1 MELRVASGHH
11 EASMTALVEATVS
24 DRSGTLTAT
33 AGSCSPSVALAPHW
47 STAFTLPIRSGEA
60 VHAVFTEAALDAT
73 VTAPLPPLPP
83 LPALPAL
90 VELTHHP
97 ERTEQLTETA
107 AVTIP
112 AFGDTAIGTPAI
124 PNEDGTLT
132 EHTVSGSCYV
142 PESTARQDVVCTVA
156 HREHVRA
163 EGRANEE
170 SLTSNAVA
178 AAPPLA
184 IPLTATIHD
193 GPESHDGG
201 AVTFELR
208 FSETPADGFSYTR
221 VRDHAFT
228 VTGGSLTN
236 VHRLEPG
243 KNVKWEITV
252 TPDSD
257 ADVTIALN
265 ATTDCSA
272 EGAICNADG
281 GKLSGGLE
289 LVVPGPPSNSVA
301 IGAPTIGGT
310 AQVGETLIAS
320 TSDIS
325 DADGLANASF
335 TYQWLAD
342 DAEINA
348 ATGSSYTL
356 ADADVGK
363 AIKVTVSFT
372 DDAGNAETLT
382 SAATTAVARP
392 PLTAT
397 VHGQPSSH
405 DGSDAFTFELRFSET
420 PVSSFSYK
428 TLQNRAL
435 TVTGGTLPKVR
446 RLEPGK
452 NVRWEI
458 TVQPSSNANVT
469 IVLPITTDCTAQ
481 SAICTGDGRPLSDRL
496 EIAVG
501 GPGG

>member
-1 MELRVASGHH
+1 MKYSMRMAVYASPNSQEQAANTPATGEPGITGTARVG
-11 EASMTALVEATVS
+11 E
-24 DRSGTLTAT
+24 TLTAT
-33 AGSCSPSVALAPHW
+33 TAGIEDEDGM
-47 STAFTLPIRSGEA
+47 TG
-60 VHAVFTEAALDAT
+60 AVFAHQWVRHDLTSATDTDIEGATGSTYTVTEADSGKAIKVRVTFTDDA
-73 VTAPLPPLPP
+73 
-83 LPALPAL
+83 
-90 VELTHHP
+90 
-97 ERTEQLTETA
+97 
-107 AVTIP
+107 
-112 AFGDTAIGTPAI
+112 G
-124 PNEDGTLT
+124 
-132 EHTVSGSCYV
+132 
-142 PESTARQDVVCTVA
+142 
-156 HREHVRA
+156 
-163 EGRANEE
+163 NEE

-178 AAPPLA
+178 ASPPLA

-193 GPESHDGG
+193 GPESHDGS

-208 FSETPADGFSYTR
+208 FSETPADGFSYTT

-228 VTGGSLTN
+228 VTGGSLSN
-236 VHRLEPG
+236 VRRLEPG

-257 ADVTIALN
+257 GDVTVALN
-265 ATTDCSA
+265 ATTDCST

-281 GKLSGGLE
+281 GKLAGGLE
-289 LVVPGPPSNSVA
+289 LVVPGPPSNSA
-301 IGAPTIGGT
+301 ATGAPTIGGT
-310 AQVGETLIAS
+310 ARVGETLIAS
-320 TSDIS
+320 TSGIS
-325 DADGLANASF
+325 DADGVASASF

-342 DAEINA
+342 DAEISG

-382 SAATTAVARP
+382 SVATTAVAGP

-420 PVSSFSYK
+420 PVSDFSYK

-458 TVQPSSNANVT
+458 TVQPSSNADVT
-469 IVLPITTDCTAQ
+469 IVLPITTDCAVQ
-481 SAICTGDGRPLSDRL
+481 GAICTGDSRPLSDRV
-496 EIAVG
+496 EVTVP